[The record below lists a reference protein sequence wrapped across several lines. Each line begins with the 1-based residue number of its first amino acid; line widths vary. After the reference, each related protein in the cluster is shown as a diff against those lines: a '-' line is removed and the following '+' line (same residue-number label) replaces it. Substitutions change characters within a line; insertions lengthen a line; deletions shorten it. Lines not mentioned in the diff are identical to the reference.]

1 MRKKNKVLLIIGI
14 ITLIVFFTPKSFY
27 EKYYYDFLEWKN
39 LRDKIV
45 WKENIKLNW
54 KDFKSINSEDDLVL
68 NTRVGLSI
76 RYYTNPIMFKSKT
89 VFMPNE
95 SFVINQK
102 DSINLRISE
111 AKFNL
116 LEIYRRKMEKYV
128 LKLKNENIDT
138 LKKIDFDNLNLKYY
152 ELFET
157 EWENYL
163 DHQTENKSLEKLEE
177 RIKNKLKI

>member
-1 MRKKNKVLLIIGI
+1 MKKKKKILLIIGI

-27 EKYYYDFLEWKN
+27 EKYYYDFLEWKS
-39 LRDKIV
+39 LRNKIV
-45 WKENIKLNW
+45 WTENIKLNW
-54 KDFKSINSEDDLVL
+54 KDFKSKNSEQNLVL
-68 NTRVGLSI
+68 NARVGLSI
-76 RYYTNPIMFKSKT
+76 RYFTNPIMFKSKT

-95 SFVINQK
+95 SFVINKK

-138 LKKIDFDNLNLKYY
+138 LKNIDFDNLNLKYY

-157 EWENYL
+157 EWEKYL
-163 DHQTENKSLEKLEE
+163 DSQTETKSLENLEKRIKLE
-177 RIKNKLKI
+177 L

>member
-1 MRKKNKVLLIIGI
+1 
-14 ITLIVFFTPKSFY
+14 
-27 EKYYYDFLEWKN
+27 
-39 LRDKIV
+39 
-45 WKENIKLNW
+45 
-54 KDFKSINSEDDLVL
+54 
-68 NTRVGLSI
+68 
-76 RYYTNPIMFKSKT
+76 MFKSKT

-95 SFVINQK
+95 SFVINEN

-138 LKKIDFDNLNLKYY
+138 LKKFDFDNLNLKYY

-157 EWENYL
+157 EWEKYL
-163 DHQTENKSLEKLEE
+163 DSQNEPKSLENLEKIKKLE
-177 RIKNKLKI
+177 L

>member
-1 MRKKNKVLLIIGI
+1 MKKKKKILLIIGI
-14 ITLIVFFTPKSFY
+14 ITLIVLFTPKSFY

-39 LRDKIV
+39 LRNKIV
-45 WKENIKLNW
+45 WKKNIKLNW
-54 KDFKSINSEDDLVL
+54 EDFRSTNTEENLVL
-68 NTRVGLSI
+68 EARVGLSI

-95 SFVINQK
+95 SFVINEN

-128 LKLKNENIDT
+128 LKLKNEKIDT

-157 EWENYL
+157 EWEKYL
-163 DHQTENKSLEKLEE
+163 ESQNETKSLENLEKRIKLE
-177 RIKNKLKI
+177 L